1 MFTFIDENGLR
12 VDLHFDEG
20 PFEVEP
26 KHVLA
31 LVKYKDKWLCT
42 EHCKRGVEFPGGKQE
57 EGETLIEA
65 VVREVYEETQV
76 KVTDAKLF
84 AYYIVHDQGPFC
96 KAVFTARV
104 EAIDKFN
111 GEFET
116 VARHWL
122 TEEQLLAH
130 PNLSFYMRDDGMKKM
145 LQEVKTHVRQW

>member
-1 MFTFIDENGLR
+1 MFTFIDENGFR

-42 EHCKRGVEFPGGKQE
+42 EHCTRGVEFPGGKQE
-57 EGETLIEA
+57 EGETLMEA
-65 VVREVYEETQV
+65 VIREVYEETQV
-76 KVTDAKLF
+76 KVTDAKTF
-84 AYYIVHDQGPFC
+84 AYYIVRAEVPFC
-96 KAVFTARV
+96 KVVFTARV
-104 EAIDKFN
+104 EAIDKFD